1 MARRKPTARVQV
13 PVRMLEAMRAKLEK
27 SAKARGV
34 SLNGEIVG
42 RLQQS
47 LTGAESLLTDLLGSR
62 EKLLFAM
69 AVADI
74 IQEAEQETGSGW
86 RSANCAALLGMTCL
100 PTRVRRLM
108 TMGPF
113 KLMVAGLLPRK
124 VTMLTTRASAG
135 LFNSR
140 KAASSS
146 DMSGR

>member
-1 MARRKPTARVQV
+1 
-13 PVRMLEAMRAKLEK
+13 MLEAMRAKLEK

-86 RSANCAALLGMTCL
+86 LDDEATYARAADDIADWVSHSKAHTLREIREIMD
-100 PTRVRRLM
+100 TRFRR
-108 TMGPF
+108 
-113 KLMVAGLLPRK
+113 AQ
-124 VTMLTTRASAG
+124 
-135 LFNSR
+135 
-140 KAASSS
+140 
-146 DMSGR
+146 